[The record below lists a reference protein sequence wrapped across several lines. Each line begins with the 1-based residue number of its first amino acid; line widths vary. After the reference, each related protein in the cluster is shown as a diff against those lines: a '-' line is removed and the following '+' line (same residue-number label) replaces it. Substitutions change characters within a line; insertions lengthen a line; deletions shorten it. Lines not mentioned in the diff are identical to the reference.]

1 MGNTQNSHYEVFI
14 SYRRKTGSQLARVIY
29 FALKSWGVNAFFDYN
44 SIRSGMFNEAIYD
57 AIEKADCFILLL
69 TPDALTPCVDNEN
82 DWVRKEIEYA
92 IANNKLIIP
101 VMPSNL
107 KVQEVMPDVLPDR
120 MEKALR
126 NLQVSRV
133 DMEDLFSQSMLT
145 IIMNRFPK
153 SFNERHPQIFKEMLP
168 ERVEEQ
174 SKNTP
179 IGNNNNRITDVADY
193 KNRLLSAIEKFKV
206 TIYDYLVKDFLYDLQ
221 NGGNIKLER
230 QIEAFMTLKKL
241 LTLSEAYLPIEI
253 CNRIYDFCD
262 DYLAKTFNDFKE
274 YIGTLKAQGKS
285 AKVADLVQFV
295 SSRMDDKFYEAYRQ
309 IKDLLAEDN
318 E

>member
-14 SYRRKTGSQLARVIY
+14 SYRRKTGSLLARMLY
-29 FALKSWGVNAFFDYN
+29 YALKSWGVNAFFDYN

-69 TPDALTPCVDNEN
+69 TPDALTPCADNEN

-133 DMEDLFSQSMLT
+133 DMEDLFAESMFK
-145 IIMNRFPK
+145 IIANRFPK
-153 SFNERHPQIFKEMLP
+153 SFNERHPQIF
-168 ERVEEQ
+168 Q
-174 SKNTP
+174 DTP
-179 IGNNNNRITDVADY
+179 
-193 KNRLLSAIEKFKV
+193 
-206 TIYDYLVKDFLYDLQ
+206 
-221 NGGNIKLER
+221 
-230 QIEAFMTLKKL
+230 
-241 LTLSEAYLPIEI
+241 P
-253 CNRIYDFCD
+253 
-262 DYLAKTFNDFKE
+262 
-274 YIGTLKAQGKS
+274 
-285 AKVADLVQFV
+285 
-295 SSRMDDKFYEAYRQ
+295 
-309 IKDLLAEDN
+309 
-318 E
+318 

>member
-1 MGNTQNSHYEVFI
+1 MGNTQNNHYEVFI
-14 SYRRKTGSQLARVIY
+14 SYRRKTGSLLARMLY
-29 FALKSWGVNAFFDYN
+29 YALKSWGVNAFFDYN

-69 TPDALTPCVDNEN
+69 TPDALTPCADNEN

-101 VMPSNL
+101 VMPSDF
-107 KVQEVMPDVLPDR
+107 KVQEVMPDTLPDR

-133 DMEDLFSQSMLT
+133 DMEDLFAESIFK
-145 IIMNRFPK
+145 IIANRFPK
-153 SFNERHPQIFKEMLP
+153 SFNERHPRIFEEIFP
-168 ERVEEQ
+168 ERLEMMSNSISEKDDKIIGV
-174 SKNTP
+174 KN
-179 IGNNNNRITDVADY
+179 Y
-193 KNRLLSAIEKFKV
+193 KDCLLTAIDGFKV
-206 TIYDYLVKDFLYDLQ
+206 SLYDHLIKDFLYDLQ
-221 NGGNIKLER
+221 NNGGNIKMER
-230 QIEAFMTLKKL
+230 QISAFMTLKKL
-241 LTLSEAYLPIEI
+241 LTMSNDYLPSET

-295 SSRMDDKFYEAYRQ
+295 SSRMDDKFYEAYGQ
-309 IKDLLAEDN
+309 IKDLLAGDN

>member
-1 MGNTQNSHYEVFI
+1 MGNTQNNHYEVFI

-101 VMPSNL
+101 IMPSDF

-133 DMEDLFSQSMLT
+133 DMEDLFSESIYK
-145 IIMNRFPK
+145 IIANRFPK
-153 SFNERHPQIFKEMLP
+153 SFNERHPRIFEEIFP
-168 ERVEEQ
+168 ERLEAQ

-179 IGNNNNRITDVADY
+179 AEHNSQITDVTDY
-193 KNRLLSAIEKFKV
+193 KNRLLSAIDEFKV
-206 TIYDYLVKDFLYDLQ
+206 SVYDYLVKDFLYDLQ
-221 NGGNIKLER
+221 NGGSIKMER
-230 QIEAFMTLKKL
+230 QMETFMTLKKL
-241 LTLSEAYLPIEI
+241 LTMSKTYLPSET
-253 CNRIYDFCD
+253 CDKIYDFCD
-262 DYLAKTFNDFKE
+262 EYLAKTFNDFKD
-274 YIGTLKAQGKS
+274 YITTLKAQGKS
-285 AKVADLVQFV
+285 AKVSDLVQFV
-295 SSRMDDKFYEAYRQ
+295 SSRMDDKFYEAYGQ
-309 IKDLLAEDN
+309 IKDLLAEEN

>member
-14 SYRRKTGSQLARVIY
+14 SYRRKTGSLLARMLY
-29 FALKSWGVNAFFDYN
+29 YALKSWGVNAFFDYN

-69 TPDALTPCVDNEN
+69 TSDALTPCVDNEN

-101 VMPSNL
+101 VMPSDF

-133 DMEDLFSQSMLT
+133 DMEDLFAESMFK
-145 IIMNRFPK
+145 IIANRFPK
-153 SFNERHPQIFKEMLP
+153 SFNERHPQIFQDIFPERLEML
-168 ERVEEQ
+168 

-179 IGNNNNRITDVADY
+179 AENNSQITDVTDY
-193 KNRLLSAIEKFKV
+193 KNRLLSAIDGFKV
-206 TIYDYLVKDFLYDLQ
+206 SVYDYLVKDFLYDLQ
-221 NGGNIKLER
+221 NGGSIKMER
-230 QIEAFMTLKKL
+230 QMEAFMTLKKL
-241 LTLSEAYLPIEI
+241 LAMSNDYLPSGT

-285 AKVADLVQFV
+285 AKVADLVLFV
-295 SSRMDDKFYEAYRQ
+295 SSRMDDKFYEAYGQ